1 MLKVIKR
8 LKEHFLSKKGN
19 TEPTDEQVKEASVE
33 MNSKMQDIMKAGP
46 DGFKDAFIAELDK
59 TLNDRQ

>member
-8 LKEHFLSKKGN
+8 LKQRFSGKKN
-19 TEPTDEQVKEASVE
+19 AYPTDDQVKEASAE
-33 MNSKMQDIMKAGP
+33 IGSKMEDIMKSGP

-59 TLNDRQ
+59 TLDGR